1 MKKNVSNKIKQKKI
15 AITKKKSKDSS
26 YAGKERVNTENQRNN
41 IIKNGSFK
49 EISIILNNNLKN
61 SFKSKSKEK
70 KKINRT
76 KDFIDENQN
85 SSSNNSPIK
94 FKKIKNNNFD
104 AKNSNLKSFM
114 ANNIKRNITNRFNIS
129 SNKNNSKEKKK
140 VLIYNID
147 NRLNSN
153 YNLYSNNNN
162 FCLSNSSRFNEEK
175 RLAQEEILEFKLIN
189 SRLKNE
195 IKILVEKNKSLNE
208 ILEIKKKDIEILKNK
223 NDKLYNESNDELI
236 KLKKKYESDMI
247 KQKNLYERAIS
258 IIKSLINT
266 IIELCEAI
274 LTNGS
279 NAINYT
285 NTFKSLKQKNNAIEN
300 NSLNDYS
307 LDIYEGNNT
316 FSTQDV
322 ININKDEEKRY
333 NLLKQIKEI
342 IIEKINFITKE
353 LNLILDI
360 SFIEKI
366 DHIRS
371 WNFQQIKSFP
381 TLSFLMSNIKKNN
394 ANSINNISLNDD
406 YDFSVSKSFLNHSQ
420 EDGVSV
426 SPKFNNSS
434 IRSNNSHLRVSYNN
448 KMPDITL
455 NESKSLFGSFN
466 EIISNNKKENENKNK
481 VDMISIEPKK
491 IINILEYSMVN
502 LNDLEEDNN
511 NINNKENKINEK
523 DNKIINNEN
532 KENSKIIEIKNNNF
546 VLNSLSFNNELLS
559 EKNEKENCNALGEEN
574 KLLFEHNKNNNIT
587 NININLEDKNDNN
600 LNNFTLKNI

>member
-1 MKKNVSNKIKQKKI
+1 MKKILETNKKQILIKKKNYKHSLQIEKEGINIDKQKNKIIKHG
-15 AITKKKSKDSS
+15 S
-26 YAGKERVNTENQRNN
+26 Y
-41 IIKNGSFK
+41 K
-49 EISIILNNNLKN
+49 EISLILKN
-61 SFKSKSKEK
+61 SLKNSLKSKSKEK
-70 KKINRT
+70 KLLNMS
-76 KDFIDENQN
+76 KDFIDEKNKLL
-85 SSSNNSPIK
+85 NSPIK
-94 FKKIKNNNFD
+94 IKKIKYNKLDDKKSKIKFFIR
-104 AKNSNLKSFM
+104 NSN
-114 ANNIKRNITNRFNIS
+114 NINTNRNKKSNI
-129 SNKNNSKEKKK
+129 NKNIPKQKKK
-140 VLIYNID
+140 ILIYNI
-147 NRLNSN
+147 NNGLNSN
-153 YNLYSNNNN
+153 YNLYNNSNDNI
-162 FCLSNSSRFNEEK
+162 CLTNSSRYNEQTIS
-175 RLAQEEILEFKLIN
+175 AQDEILEFKLIN

-195 IKILVEKNKSLNE
+195 IQILVEKNKSLNE
-208 ILEIKKKDIEILKNK
+208 ILEIKNKDIEILKNK

-381 TLSFLMSNIKKNN
+381 TLSFLMSNVKKNN